1 MDCELLEQE
10 GIMDY
15 SLLLGIH
22 FKNISQ
28 DGDIL
33 PITPPTPSGNF
44 LILCNMCMCVS
55 VFWKLGKNFLISTS
69 GDSENEGTPHTST
82 EDTEQNPSDPSR

>member
-1 MDCELLEQE
+1 
-10 GIMDY
+10 
-15 SLLLGIH
+15 
-22 FKNISQ
+22 
-28 DGDIL
+28 
-33 PITPPTPSGNF
+33 
-44 LILCNMCMCVS
+44 VS